1 MEAQVSLRTLGVA
14 CGLLCLSACS
24 LFRTAKEPEGVRVVL
39 AGDRVYL
46 RSEALD
52 IVRADLER
60 FAQQRGSK
68 SDIDD
73 AAFALEQDLRARGC
87 AEATVSYEYHPNEQ
101 PPRAVFRIAAK
112 DRLRLVEVRAEGA
125 STLSV
130 TKLRSFFGLQSGL
143 LGATEV
149 PYVEEELEA
158 ARESIEA
165 HLRGQGHLDARVELV
180 GKERK
185 LQDITLLLRITA
197 GPVYRIGTIEVLEAE
212 QLPFDS
218 EAIRAALQPF
228 ENTVATPRSAVV
240 VQAAIE
246 ELAASAGWPDAQASV
261 VQRTQQDARVSY
273 QLRLVPG
280 PKVTVGTI
288 HVAGHIATRES
299 FVRSRI
305 QLTPGTPWSRTQELD
320 SSSDLWRS
328 GLFSTVSVKG
338 VEERAHTDQT
348 GTLGVMRDVSV
359 ELNEIPSLE
368 WSLEP
373 LWGSYEGPMLRAGV
387 SERNLFG
394 TGRTLSLQA
403 HASPKAWSTR
413 LALHDPWS
421 FGPEIDGEVAIYTE
435 RRQEP
440 SFERGEIG
448 IGLTFTKRFGPLWS
462 GWVGWDARAS
472 KLFSSDINADPDAL
486 DGADDLDIA
495 EFLVGASRDSRDN
508 VYAPSEGSLT
518 RAVLHWSDR
527 ALLSEIDWVRA
538 DFVRN
543 DAWPLSDRLVLA
555 SSFRAGA
562 ILPYGPD
569 DSVPLQERYFAG
581 GENTVRSY
589 RESQLG
595 PKDSQGD
602 PLGGQGWSMASV
614 EARWKA
620 TGRFELALFVDAGNV
635 TPEIEDWYRFEGM
648 GYGVGAGLRYMLPVG
663 PVRLDG
669 AINPDPG
676 PLDSDGALHLTVG
689 LSF

>member
-1 MEAQVSLRTLGVA
+1 MSLRSAWVT
-14 CGLLCLSACS
+14 CSLLLLSACS
-24 LFRTAKEPEGVRVVL
+24 LFRSAKEPEGVRVVL
-39 AGDRVYL
+39 AGDRIYM

-73 AAFALEQDLRARGC
+73 AAFALEQDLRARGY
-87 AEATVSYEYHPNEQ
+87 AEASVQYEYHPNEA
-101 PPRAVFRIAAK
+101 PPRAVLRIAAK
-112 DRLRLVEVRAEGA
+112 DKLRLVDVRTDGA
-125 STLSV
+125 GKLST
-130 TKLRSFFGLQSGL
+130 TKLRAFFGLQSGL

-149 PYVEEELEA
+149 PYVEEEMEA

-165 HLRGQGHLDARVELV
+165 HLRSQGHLDARVELL

-185 LQDITLLLRITA
+185 LQDITVILRITA
-197 GPVYRIGTIEVLEAE
+197 GPVFRIRTIEVVNADN
-212 QLPFDS
+212 LPFDT
-218 EAIRAALQPF
+218 EEIRAALVPF
-228 ENTVATPRSAVV
+228 ENAVATPRSAVA
-240 VQAAIE
+240 VQAALE
-246 ELAASAGWPDAQASV
+246 ELAATAGWPDAQATV
-261 VQRTQQDARVSY
+261 VQKTVQDARVSF

-288 HVAGHIATRES
+288 HVTGHLATRES

-305 QLTPGTPWSRTQELD
+305 QLTPGTPWSRAQELD

-328 GLFSTVSVKG
+328 GLFARVSVQG
-338 VEERAHTDQT
+338 VQERPHTDAY
-348 GTLGVMRDVSV
+348 GIAGVLRDVSV

-403 HASPKAWSTR
+403 HASPKAWSSR

-421 FGPEIDGEVAIYTE
+421 FGPAIDGEVAIYTE

-448 IGLTFTKRFGPLWS
+448 IGLTFTKRFSPLWS

-472 KLFSSDINADPDAL
+472 KLFSSDITADPDAL
-486 DGADDLDIA
+486 EGADDLDIA
-495 EFLVGASRDSRDN
+495 EFLVGAARDSRDN

-527 ALLSEIDWVRA
+527 ALLSEIDWIRMDV
-538 DFVRN
+538 VRN
-543 DAWPLSDRLVLA
+543 DAWTLSDRLVLA

-581 GENTVRSY
+581 GENTVRSF

-595 PKDSQGD
+595 PKDAQGD
-602 PLGGQGWSMASV
+602 PLGGQSWSMGSV

-635 TPEIEDWYRFEGM
+635 TPEIEDWYRFQGL
-648 GYGVGAGLRYMLPVG
+648 GYGIGAGLRYMLPVG

-676 PLDSDGALHLTVG
+676 PQDSDGALHLTVG